1 MGDVHTLAT
10 FAFAQMRRDPEFRAE
25 FPWIRN
31 TVVCVES
38 DRMDDVLSG
47 QMAHYLPGGG
57 TIACY
62 YPDDHR
68 FMFAWVDAPGRATG
82 DENVPG
88 GEYTDD
94 GRLVID
100 DKHGTITIGMV
111 IDTMYRDN
119 AGDYSHLPRFERR
132 VGTAS
137 TVEVEKT
144 LSFA

>member
-10 FAFAQMRRDPEFRAE
+10 FAFAQMRRDPAFRAE
-25 FPWIRN
+25 FPWVRD

-47 QMAHYLPGGG
+47 QMAHYFPGGG

-68 FMFAWVDAPGRATG
+68 FMFVRVDAPGQATG
-82 DENVPG
+82 AENLAD
-88 GEYTDD
+88 GECTDD
-94 GRLVID
+94 GRLVVD
-100 DKHGTITIGMV
+100 DKDATLTIGMV
-111 IDTMYRDN
+111 VDTIYRDN
-119 AGDYSHLPRFERR
+119 NGDYSHLPTFERH
-132 VGTAS
+132 VGVAS
-137 TVEVEKT
+137 TVEVEKA